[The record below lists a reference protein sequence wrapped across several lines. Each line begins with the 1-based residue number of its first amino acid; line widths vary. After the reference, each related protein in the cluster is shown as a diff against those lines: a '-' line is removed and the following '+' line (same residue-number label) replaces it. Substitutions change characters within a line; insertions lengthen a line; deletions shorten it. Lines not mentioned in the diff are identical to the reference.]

1 MSTTLA
7 LAQIRLKVPD
17 LQRSLGFYRDQL
29 GFVETAKGALA
40 VESGGKALLF
50 LDEDPKAERAP
61 AQAAGLFHAALLL
74 PDRAGLGRWL
84 AHAAQRGVRFEG
96 FADHLVSEAIY
107 FSDPDGNGLEFYR
120 DRPRADWPEVDGQVQ
135 MATEALDVDGIL
147 KEAGAPTSEPL
158 AAARWGHL
166 HLRVTSL
173 EKAQAF
179 YGPYLGMEVR
189 QRDFPGARFMAA
201 DGYHHHLGLNSW
213 GRPSLPQPEGA
224 LGLAEAVFA
233 KKNAAPALQK
243 DPDGI
248 AIRVVPLSPGT
259 S

>member
-7 LAQIRLKVPD
+7 LSQIRLKVPD
-17 LQRSLGFYRDQL
+17 LQRSLSFYRDQL
-29 GFVETAKGALA
+29 GFVETGKGALA
-40 VESGGKALLF
+40 TSAGAKPILF
-50 LDEDPKAERAP
+50 LDEDPAARRAP
-61 AQAAGLFHAALLL
+61 PQAAGLFHAALLL

-84 AHAAQRGVRFEG
+84 AHAVEKGVRFDG
-96 FADHLVSEAIY
+96 FADHRVSEALY

-120 DRPRADWPEVDGQVQ
+120 DRPRADWPESNGQVA
-135 MATEALDVDGIL
+135 MSTEPLDVDALIQ
-147 KEAGAPTSEPL
+147 EAGATGPQPL
-158 AAARWGHL
+158 AGAGWGHL

-173 EKAQAF
+173 EKAPAF
-179 YGPYLGMEVR
+179 YLAALGMEVR
-189 QRDFPGARFMAA
+189 QKDFPGARFLAA
-201 DGYHHHLGLNSW
+201 DGYHHHLGLNVW

-233 KKNAAPALQK
+233 RKDTAPTLLK

-248 AIRVVPLSPGT
+248 AIRVEPLSPGT